1 MERIIIHSGKFA
13 MTVVMLSVFT
23 AMVGIASQYP
33 PDARFMPFI
42 VGIPAIALCLLR
54 LGLDLRDALRSKAP
68 APPAHDERTVRREM
82 IMWAY
87 FIGLTGGLLLFG
99 FLLAIPVFVVVFLRH
114 WAQTSWRF
122 ALGLTA
128 VASVVLYMVFVQAL
142 GVALHPGFVTEYVLD
157 HFSG

>member
-1 MERIIIHSGKFA
+1 
-13 MTVVMLSVFT
+13 MTVVMLSVFA

-42 VGIPAIALCLLR
+42 VGIPAIVLCLLR

-68 APPAHDERTVRREM
+68 APAAHDERTVRREM

-87 FIGLTGGLLLFG
+87 FIGLAGGLLLFG

-114 WAQTSWRF
+114 RAQTSWRF

-128 VASVVLYMVFVQAL
+128 AASVVLYVVFVQVL